1 MPLIE
6 TIGHEPTPAKEYN
19 RLVSYMIP
27 ARSLFEMDNNCL
39 SQIECFKDL
48 IKNYISFQSKSNLY
62 NIENESDF
70 EKILKETDL
79 LKCLD
84 EEIIATDFRNG
95 IEQTI
100 IAFDRLFSNIN
111 EYQYLYI
118 ALKNHY
124 LSLKV
129 NSSNIEEDYSEPS
142 TNTEDDNSLN
152 LKIKPEVLPDDINL
166 YGSEFLKGKLN
177 D

>member
-1 MPLIE
+1 MQLDDTVSQNPN
-6 TIGHEPTPAKEYN
+6 PTKEYS

-27 ARSLFEMDNNCL
+27 ARSLFEIDNNFL

-48 IKNYISFQSKSNLY
+48 IKNYISFQSQSNLY
-62 NIENESDF
+62 NIESESDF

-100 IAFDRLFSNIN
+100 IAFDRLFNNIN
-111 EYQYLYI
+111 DYQYLYV

-124 LSLKV
+124 LSLKADT
-129 NSSNIEEDYSEPS
+129 SNINEEVTTEELENIKSE
-142 TNTEDDNSLN
+142 
-152 LKIKPEVLPDDINL
+152 LKIKPVVSPDDNNV
-166 YGSEFLKGKLN
+166 YGSEYLKGK
-177 D
+177 

>member
-1 MPLIE
+1 M
-6 TIGHEPTPAKEYN
+6 
-19 RLVSYMIP
+19 
-27 ARSLFEMDNNCL
+27 
-39 SQIECFKDL
+39 
-48 IKNYISFQSKSNLY
+48 
-62 NIENESDF
+62 
-70 EKILKETDL
+70 
-79 LKCLD
+79 
-84 EEIIATDFRNG
+84 
-95 IEQTI
+95 
-100 IAFDRLFSNIN
+100 FSNIN

-129 NSSNIEEDYSEPS
+129 NSSNIEEEYSEPS

-166 YGSEFLKGKLN
+166 YGSEFLKGKWN